1 MVDAGD
7 VALFVSSEVFRRNID
22 GHGLVG
28 QIGDIGIHIDAL
40 VDGTAASHAHASHAA
55 VAAFS
60 TFGSSALGHAA
71 LRPLAFLTAAHAFRT
86 LAALSAAHAFRTL
99 AILSAAR
106 HHALAVV
113 DALLVVCTHI
123 DGRLF
128 LLDGLAVLIHGRQRI
143 VGAVFAFHPLVDARL
158 DTGGIVQV
166 DGGVDGAAFN
176 GGCISGSVLQGV
188 CICFRF

>member
-7 VALFVSSEVFRRNID
+7 IALCISSEVFCRNID
-22 GHGLVG
+22 SHGLIG

-55 VAAFS
+55 MAAFS
-60 TFGSSALGHAA
+60 AFGSSALGHAA
-71 LRPLAFLTAAHAFRT
+71 LRPLAFLTAA
-86 LAALSAAHAFRTL
+86 
-99 AILSAAR
+99 R

-113 DALLVVCTHI
+113 DALLVVGTHI

-143 VGAVFAFHPLVDARL
+143 VSAVLAFHPLVDARL
-158 DTGGIVQV
+158 DTGGVVQV

-176 GGCISGSVLQGV
+176 GGCISGRVLQGV